1 MGVGELVADH
11 QQGGLPFVPGGL
23 EDVLH
28 RGVGPD
34 RGHGDDPLVGV
45 GAAHAVQLPLVRV
58 GHHDALAAGGGG
70 DVTQGGVHLS
80 LHNENFVDLGAGPQ
94 GLDHRVAALDDSVG
108 RGLVPCPVRAGLVVF
123 VLHKTPIPA
132 RRPKEEISGK
142 KSREPAYFRYYIM
155 DFREEKAPF
164 PGKFQEREFRSRFRQ
179 PRPPG
184 QGENFINS

>member
-1 MGVGELVADH
+1 M
-11 QQGGLPFVPGGL
+11 
-23 EDVLH
+23 
-28 RGVGPD
+28 
-34 RGHGDDPLVGV
+34 
-45 GAAHAVQLPLVRV
+45 
-58 GHHDALAAGGGG
+58 
-70 DVTQGGVHLS
+70 TQGGVHLS

-108 RGLVPCPVRAGLVVF
+108 GGLVPCPVRAGLVVF

-164 PGKFQEREFRSRFRQ
+164 PGKFQEREFRSHFRQ

-184 QGENFINS
+184 QGENFHKFLTPMSQAVPCNKKGNMIPYRYQMGKVFPGKLSAKRGGIPCPQMT